1 MSQLAPRSQ
10 WVAIMLLATLICSIL
25 LMRFYRKALP
35 PSDIP
40 PIPLMVA
47 VEGDIERPGSYL
59 MEGPEVRVNQVIE
72 AAGGLQNGIF
82 NEVLGDSALVKIRNG
97 QLVRVACSGAG
108 PVEIRVETMP
118 AAARLTLGERLDLNT
133 AVEDELMLVPQMKA
147 GFAAAIINRRSR
159 QEWQQLDELEEISG
173 VGPKTVEKWRSYLE
187 VNRNST
193 GGEYGTKR

>member
-59 MEGPEVRVNQVIE
+59 MEGPEVRVDQVIE

-133 AVEDELMLVPQMKA
+133 AMEEELMLVPQMKA

-193 GGEYGTKR
+193 GGEHGTKR